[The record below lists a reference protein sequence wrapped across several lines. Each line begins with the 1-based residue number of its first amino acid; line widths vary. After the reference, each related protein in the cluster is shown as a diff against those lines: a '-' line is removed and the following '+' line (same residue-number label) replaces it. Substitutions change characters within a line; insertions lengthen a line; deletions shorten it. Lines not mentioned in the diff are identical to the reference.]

1 VSDENKPEESSPV
14 RHLKAVKNKKKTP
27 PKENSPRK
35 GSSTRPKS
43 KPDVFITDERFKRA
57 MKLIQQDMNRALT
70 VAQTTNS
77 QFYFLFQFLIK
88 SGIVDE
94 KEYEKFLIDEIEKM
108 ENPGKNKKQP
118 E

>member
-1 VSDENKPEESSPV
+1 MSDEKKPENPSPV
-14 RHLKAVKNKKKTP
+14 RHLKAVRNKKKKS
-27 PKENSPRK
+27 PKEGSAQK

-43 KPDVFITDERFKRA
+43 KSDIFITDDRFKRA

-77 QFYFLFQFLIK
+77 QFYFLFQFLVK
-88 SGIVDE
+88 NGIVDE

-108 ENPGKNKKQP
+108 ENHDKNKQ
-118 E
+118 

>member
-1 VSDENKPEESSPV
+1 MTDEDKPIESSPV
-14 RHLKAVKNKKKTP
+14 RHLKAVKNKKNTP
-27 PKENSPRK
+27 PKKSSSK
-35 GSSTRPKS
+35 QGSSTRPKS

-77 QFYFLFQFLIK
+77 QFYFLFQFLVK

-94 KEYEKFLIDEIEKM
+94 QEYEKFLIEEIEKM
-108 ENPGKNKKQP
+108 ENPDKNKKQP